1 MSGDNVLEDNV
12 LEDDKSEGNA
22 LKDCKSKGYHHAP
35 IIGYHRAPLSQK
47 FGAPRQPNLVALTS
61 VIEML
66 APYDTP
72 AAFAGLEAF
81 SHIWLS
87 WQFHHNYINKN
98 GHANKASHPNKNGH
112 INKADSSFRA
122 QVRPPRLGG
131 NEKIGVFASRSMYRP
146 SGLGLSVVKLERVE
160 VVEGRVLL
168 IISGA
173 DMIDGTPI
181 IDIKPYVAYS
191 DAVDDAESG
200 FAPTAPTLL
209 DVTITESAYKQF
221 MTLINVEEVNVEQSD
236 KANNKNNDTNS
247 GTENAALL
255 FINSMNSIN
264 LTNSLN
270 SRDGLV
276 HKIQK
281 QLLVSDID
289 SIKALIA
296 QDPRPAYRRTEIN
309 TAFVMRYKSV
319 DVSFQLLE
327 SGQLQIMAVVEVN
340 ENL

>member
-1 MSGDNVLEDNV
+1 MV
-12 LEDDKSEGNA
+12 EGNLPEGYA
-22 LKDCKSKGYHHAP
+22 SEGYHHAP

-61 VIEML
+61 VIEVL

-81 SHIWLS
+81 SHVWLS
-87 WQFHHNYINKN
+87 WQFHHNFINKN
-98 GHANKASHPNKNGH
+98 GHANKNGH
-112 INKADSSFRA
+112 INNKAQDSFRA

-191 DAVDDAESG
+191 DTVDDAESG

-209 DVTITESAYKQF
+209 DVTMTESAHEQI
-221 MTLINVEEVNVEQSD
+221 MTLINVEQVNVEQSD

-255 FINSMNSIN
+255 FINSTNS
-264 LTNSLN
+264 TNSLS

-276 HKIQK
+276 HKVQK

-289 SIKALIA
+289 HIKELIA
-296 QDPRPAYRRTEIN
+296 QDPRPAYRRTEMN
-309 TAFVMRYKSV
+309 KVFTMRYKSV
-319 DVSFQLLE
+319 DVSFQLLKT
-327 SGQLQIMAVVEVN
+327 GQLQITAIVEVD
-340 ENL
+340 

>member
-1 MSGDNVLEDNV
+1 MSGNNMLEGY
-12 LEDDKSEGNA
+12 KSEGNVSESYA
-22 LKDCKSKGYHHAP
+22 SEGFHHAP

-72 AAFAGLEAF
+72 AAFVGLEAF
-81 SHIWLS
+81 SHIWIS
-87 WQFHHNYINKN
+87 WQFHHNYLHKN
-98 GHANKASHPNKNGH
+98 GHANKNGH

-146 SGLGLSVVKLERVE
+146 SGLGLSVVKLERVK
-160 VVEGRVLL
+160 VVQGRVLL

-209 DVTITESAYKQF
+209 DVTMTESAYKQF
-221 MTLINVEEVNVEQSD
+221 MTLINVEQVNVEQSD

-276 HKIQK
+276 HKVQK
-281 QLLVSDID
+281 QLLESDID

-309 TAFVMRYKSV
+309 TPFIMRYKSV
-319 DVSFQLLE
+319 DVSFQLIE

-340 ENL
+340 ETL

>member
-1 MSGDNVLEDNV
+1 MSSINV
-12 LEDDKSEGNA
+12 SEGEA
-22 LKDCKSKGYHHAP
+22 IEDCELESYHQAP

-72 AAFAGLEAF
+72 AAFVGLEAF

-87 WQFHHNYINKN
+87 WQFHHNNLHKN
-98 GHANKASHPNKNGH
+98 GHANKASHASKNGL

-209 DVTITESAYKQF
+209 DVTMTESAHEQI
-221 MTLINVEEVNVEQSD
+221 MALINVEQVNIEQVKIKKS
-236 KANNKNNDTNS
+236 NNKNNDTNS

-255 FINSMNSIN
+255 FINSMNSTN
-264 LTNSLN
+264 STNSLS

-276 HKIQK
+276 HKVQK

-289 SIKALIA
+289 HIKELIA

-309 TAFVMRYKSV
+309 AAFVMRYKSV

-327 SGQLQIMAVVEVN
+327 SGQLQITTVVEVD
-340 ENL
+340 